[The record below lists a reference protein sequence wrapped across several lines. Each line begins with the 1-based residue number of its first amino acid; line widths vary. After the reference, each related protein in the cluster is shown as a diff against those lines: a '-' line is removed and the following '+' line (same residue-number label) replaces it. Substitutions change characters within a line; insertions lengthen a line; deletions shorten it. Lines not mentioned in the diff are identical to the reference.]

1 MRAYDIIK
9 KKRDGERLS
18 VDEIDFFIN
27 GYTDGFVSD
36 EQVAAFLMSVYFN
49 GMDIDETFYLTNAI
63 INSGSI
69 ADLSDIEGIKV
80 DKHSTGGVGDKTTL
94 VVIPIVASLGVKVAK
109 LRGRGLGHTW
119 GTVDKLES
127 IKGFKTSVSS
137 KELID
142 IVNKTGAGVAGQSAD
157 LAPADKKLYALRD
170 VTATVDEPSLIASI
184 IMSKKLASGAD
195 KILLDVKVGSGA
207 FNKNIEHGSKLA
219 RIMTD
224 IGKLAGKQTVAILTN
239 MDKPLGN
246 TIGNSIELIEA
257 IETLKGNGP
266 DDFKNICITLS
277 AYMLFLAEKGTIEEC
292 YQMSRE
298 AISNGSALNKFKEII
313 TAQGGDSSYCDDYS
327 MLPIS
332 KYKYEFK
339 AQTSGYIESV
349 DCEKYGIAASLLG
362 AGRNKKEDDIDHG
375 AGIRLLKKT
384 GDYVSYGDIIAV
396 LYSSRPNVDNA
407 INTLK
412 KATQIGNSK
421 PEATK
426 MVFDI
431 IGL

>member
-109 LRGRGLGHTW
+109 LSGRGLGHTG

-170 VTATVDEPSLIASI
+170 VTATVDEPSLIASS

-207 FNKNIEHGSKLA
+207 FNKNIEQGSKLA

-313 TAQGGDSSYCDDYS
+313 TAQGGDSSCCDDYS